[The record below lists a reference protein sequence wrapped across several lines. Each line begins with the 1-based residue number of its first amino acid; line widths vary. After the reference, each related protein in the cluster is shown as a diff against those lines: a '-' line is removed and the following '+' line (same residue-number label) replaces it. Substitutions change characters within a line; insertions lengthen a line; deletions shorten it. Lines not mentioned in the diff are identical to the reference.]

1 MPTYTDVQKFL
12 QAVFP
17 DYAEHAIFAHSTAGS
32 GGMYHFRTVESLDSS
47 RDCYWSIA
55 AFPDDKSAKR
65 TNSRALGVRA
75 LVIDDVGTKVKS
87 LTVLAELGAPTAVIE
102 TSRGNFQFVYRLSAE
117 IPVDAWSGFFAG
129 VERLVGTPLEGK
141 DAVHLFRLPMG
152 VNTKPGR
159 GGFKP
164 VLTKLEP
171 HMALNVGNIK
181 SVQHASGPS
190 TAGPE
195 PRIKGIRKF
204 MALIPNDLSV
214 DRETW
219 VRRAHQIKA
228 LAVDEAEGERAF
240 DDWSK
245 KWPGYDAVE
254 TARVWG
260 SIHTVDKTNGLGL
273 LADAEAADPAG
284 FARVMNKEAASVF
297 DDGVEPPPP
306 NPFGGGGGGGVGGP
320 SHMGMADDV
329 AAVERGRLGWI
340 NGRSGSWAMFDD
352 VMLRWVISTN
362 ETAMHQAVRES
373 IDRHLGGGGVSGK
386 TAAMLRKAGWHH
398 SVAGLVR
405 VKPELMLEAERFDAN
420 NDLLGLPG
428 GVLEAGALSL
438 TARPGAPADLVT
450 RSTST
455 IAAAPGVRGKY
466 WEKFLDDFT
475 MKDVGL
481 RKWWQAF
488 CGYCLTGHTSEHVVV
503 FVYGPGGNGKSVFL
517 DMVGEVLGDYH
528 ERADHRVFMET
539 KGGKHLA
546 PLAVLEGARLVT
558 VPDVSVGATWD
569 MGLVKQASGGGSITA
584 NRMRQDP
591 TTFIPRF
598 KIVMAGNEKPRLDTV
613 DDGVRRRMRLVPAL
627 FRPKSIDTGLV
638 DKLRGEKAEIL
649 RWMVDGWAAWTIG
662 GLPAC
667 KTIDDATS
675 DYLDAA
681 DVFGRWMGEA
691 LSAAS
696 KGKVRVAD
704 AFRSWEAF
712 KSAEGSYGSSPTTV
726 QQMGVKLNDAG
737 LVLRRDKAGSF
748 IEGFDL
754 LNVGSKGVF

>member
-1 MPTYTDVQKFL
+1 ML
-12 QAVFP
+12 
-17 DYAEHAIFAHSTAGS
+17 
-32 GGMYHFRTVESLDSS
+32 
-47 RDCYWSIA
+47 
-55 AFPDDKSAKR
+55 
-65 TNSRALGVRA
+65 
-75 LVIDDVGTKVKS
+75 DDVGTKVKA
-87 LTVLAELGAPTAVIE
+87 LTVLSELGSPTAIVE
-102 TSRGNFQFVYRLSAE
+102 TSSGNFQFVYRLSSE
-117 IPVDAWSGFFAG
+117 IPVADWGSFFAAI
-129 VERLVGTPLEGK
+129 ERLVGTPLEGK

-159 GGFKP
+159 GGFRP

-171 HMALNVGNIK
+171 HLELDTSSVVINPGIKTTGASSGAEDKLGVKALR
-181 SVQHASGPS
+181 AL
-190 TAGPE
+190 
-195 PRIKGIRKF
+195 
-204 MALIPNDLSV
+204 MALIPNTLDARDDWIEVGHGL
-214 DRETW
+214 
-219 VRRAHQIKA
+219 KA
-228 LAVDEAEGERAF
+228 LCENDADGFEVF
-240 DDWSK
+240 DWWSEQHLS
-245 KWPGYDAVE
+245 YDAANTRAAWDSFGAGGLKSKGVGLR
-254 TARVWG
+254 AR
-260 SIHTVDKTNGLGL
+260 
-273 LADAEAADPAG
+273 AEAASPAG
-284 FARVMNKEAASVF
+284 YAKAMNTQARETFEDNPP
-297 DDGVEPPPP
+297 PPPP
-306 NPFGGGGGGGVGGP
+306 NPFGGGGGGVGGP

-373 IDRHLGGGGVSGK
+373 IDRHLGGGGVSAK

-405 VKPELMLEAERFDAN
+405 VKPELMLEADRFDAN

-455 IAAAPGVRGKY
+455 IAAPAGARGKY

-475 MKDVGL
+475 MKDAGL

-558 VPDVSVGATWD
+558 VPDVAVGATWD

-712 KSAEGSYGSSPTTV
+712 KSAEGS
-726 QQMGVKLNDAG
+726 
-737 LVLRRDKAGSF
+737 
-748 IEGFDL
+748 
-754 LNVGSKGVF
+754 